1 MTFRSPALTGR
12 FDPPARERLRLPLH
26 DETVG
31 RPRVPRQGTSVP
43 VITFDFHNTIATC
56 DPWFA
61 LEVRDLPWAVALRLD
76 LPASGRF
83 ERRELDDAY
92 ATLRRGV
99 IVSGNEIDAFDA
111 VFTILTRHGAVVDRR
126 TVERAVD
133 EVMRETLSSME
144 PVEGIGDTV
153 RYLHNRRC
161 RLGIVSSAVHHQFVE
176 WSLDRLGLRDAFATV
191 VTSAIAGYYKSSPLI
206 YAHALRA
213 LDADAGRS
221 VHVGDSSRW
230 DVEGSQRA
238 GMTAIWFDTGRVE
251 TPSAT
256 LAAPI
261 VPELTLTSMAG
272 AGPLIHAVA
281 MDAERRSDD

>member
-1 MTFRSPALTGR
+1 M
-12 FDPPARERLRLPLH
+12 
-26 DETVG
+26 
-31 RPRVPRQGTSVP
+31 P

-56 DPWFA
+56 DAWFA
-61 LEVRDLPWAVALRLD
+61 LEVRDLPWAIGSRLN
-76 LPASGRF
+76 LPASARF
-83 ERRELDDAY
+83 ERHEVDDAY

-99 IVSGNEIDAFDA
+99 TDSGDEIDAFDA

-153 RYLHNRRC
+153 RYLHDRGC

-176 WSLDRLGLRDAFATV
+176 WSLDRLGLRAAFSSV
-191 VTSAIAGYYKSSPLI
+191 VTSASAGYYKSSPRI

-213 LDADAGRS
+213 LDAVAGRS

-238 GMTAIWFDTGRVE
+238 GMRAIWFDTGRIE
-251 TPSAT
+251 TIPPT
-256 LAAPI
+256 LASPV
-261 VPELTLTSMAG
+261 VPDLTLTSMAG
-272 AGPLIHAVA
+272 AGPLIYAVA
-281 MDAERRSDD
+281 MDAESRSDD